1 MRCSER
7 KSSTLVLKGLTRLW
21 KLNRMESDQCS
32 DPRAGTRLLAVLPK
46 GGRRTTSM
54 YQWPFPKS
62 CRSWQVCDRR
72 AYMQSAPRWPATT
85 HGNRLL
91 RRPSQLSLPT
101 SAREKTDVE
110 ASDVEDPNFQK
121 VPTSNCALQFV
132 GGGANYK
139 KKTWDTF
146 LWFFWNW
153 TLVVHQSASH
163 PYSIIRELMNFSK
176 IWLRYAWD
184 IPKICLRY
192 SWDMLR

>member
-1 MRCSER
+1 M
-7 KSSTLVLKGLTRLW
+7 W
-21 KLNRMESDQCS
+21 KLNGMESDHRS

-46 GGRRTTSM
+46 AGRRTTPM
-54 YQWPFPKS
+54 YQWPPPKS
-62 CRSWQVCDRR
+62 SRSWQVWDRR

>member
-1 MRCSER
+1 MTNIRYGWSQTNVPTQGLER
-7 KSSTLVLKGLTRLW
+7 DFSL
-21 KLNRMESDQCS
+21 
-32 DPRAGTRLLAVLPK
+32 
-46 GGRRTTSM
+46 
-54 YQWPFPKS
+54 S
-62 CRSWQVCDRR
+62 CQKEEEERPWQVCDPR

-121 VPTSNCALQFV
+121 VPTSNFALQFV

-146 LWFFWNW
+146 LWFFW
-153 TLVVHQSASH
+153 TLDIGCS
-163 PYSIIRELMNFSK
+163 SITQPSLFYYTGINELF
-176 IWLRYAWD
+176 
-184 IPKICLRY
+184 
-192 SWDMLR
+192 

>member
-1 MRCSER
+1 MRSSER
-7 KSSTLVLKGLTRLW
+7 KSSIWVLKGLTRLW

-32 DPRAGTRLLAVLPK
+32 DPRAGTLSCQKA
-46 GGRRTTSM
+46 GRRTTPM
-54 YQWPFPKS
+54 YQWPSPKS

-72 AYMQSAPRWPATT
+72 AYMQSAPHWPATT

-132 GGGANYK
+132 VGGASYK
-139 KKTWDTF
+139 KKHRTRFCDSFGIGHWLF
-146 LWFFWNW
+146 IN
-153 TLVVHQSASH
+153 H
-163 PYSIIRELMNFSK
+163 PAILILLYGN
-176 IWLRYAWD
+176 
-184 IPKICLRY
+184 
-192 SWDMLR
+192 